1 VAEAAWPSPNITPQI
16 LSLNPGGTLGAKPGP
31 EIRIERL
38 SPQSVGEACG
48 AWCGFGIGPEK
59 PTDQRIDDG
68 RSIYFESEP
77 LTERL
82 EIMGAPKLALQLT
95 VDRPVAFVAVRLNE
109 VTPDGS
115 STRITYG
122 LLNLTHRASHEHPE
136 PVTPG
141 ERLGV
146 TVQLNDIAHGFAAG
160 NRIRVAI
167 STSYWPLVWPSPEP
181 VTLGVF
187 TGSSTLEL
195 PVRAPRDEDRKL
207 PRFGDSEGAPPL
219 GKTYHRPAAGRR
231 WVERDIGSGTTTYHI
246 EEDHGRFTIDHIGLE
261 TDFSE
266 RESYRI
272 RDDDPLSA
280 EIDIAYSIAIGRG
293 EWQTRTETRCVMR
306 ADKTHFI
313 LDATLDAFEG
323 ETRLLSRN
331 WQERIPR
338 DFM

>member
-1 VAEAAWPSPNITPQI
+1 
-16 LSLNPGGTLGAKPGP
+16 
-31 EIRIERL
+31 
-38 SPQSVGEACG
+38 
-48 AWCGFGIGPEK
+48 
-59 PTDQRIDDG
+59 
-68 RSIYFESEP
+68 
-77 LTERL
+77 
-82 EIMGAPKLALQLT
+82 
-95 VDRPVAFVAVRLNE
+95 
-109 VTPDGS
+109 
-115 STRITYG
+115 
-122 LLNLTHRASHEHPE
+122 
-136 PVTPG
+136 
-141 ERLGV
+141 
-146 TVQLNDIAHGFAAG
+146 
-160 NRIRVAI
+160 
-167 STSYWPLVWPSPEP
+167 
-181 VTLGVF
+181 
-187 TGSSTLEL
+187 
-195 PVRAPRDEDRKL
+195 
-207 PRFGDSEGAPPL
+207 
-219 GKTYHRPAAGRR
+219 
-231 WVERDIGSGTTTYHI
+231 IGSGTTTYHI